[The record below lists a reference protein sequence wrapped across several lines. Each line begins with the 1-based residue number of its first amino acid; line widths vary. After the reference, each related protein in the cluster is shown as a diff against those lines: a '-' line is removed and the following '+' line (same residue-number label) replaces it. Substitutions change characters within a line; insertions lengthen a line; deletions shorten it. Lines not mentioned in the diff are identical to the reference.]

1 MAGFTLPKLR
11 WLVLGA
17 AAAGLWAMT
26 QDIPRQNEA
35 AKQPRREATA
45 KAPTQRVA
53 RAPEVDSRKRIVPT
67 DRSEK
72 IVTPARIEP
81 PQPRPSEMTTSSI
94 PRPSKPVGPTAAAEK
109 VYTTSRV
116 RLRAKGDLS
125 SAVVTTLSQGQ
136 ALLQLSRKGKWHLV
150 SASGRK
156 GWVHGDYLSTAQP
169 RDERA
174 TVADVPRPK
183 QAVARA
189 EPDTPQ
195 AKPAPA
201 ERSRPDPVRVSN
213 RTALSSNWAGMRPAR
228 APQGGDCQCPFD
240 LMLSGKQCGD
250 HSAYARRIG
259 DPQCYF

>member
-1 MAGFTLPKLR
+1 MTGFTLPKLR

-53 RAPEVDSRKRIVPT
+53 RAPEAESRKRVVST
-67 DRSEK
+67 DRTEK

-94 PRPSKPVGPTAAAEK
+94 PRPSQPVGPTAAAEK

-125 SAVVTTLSQGQ
+125 SAVVTTLSPGQ
-136 ALLQLSRKGKWHLV
+136 ALRQLSRKGKWHLV
-150 SASGRK
+150 SVDGKK
-156 GWVHGDYLSTAQP
+156 GWVHGDYLSAMLP
-169 RDERA
+169 RGERA
-174 TVADVPRPK
+174 TVAVAPRPK

-189 EPDTPQ
+189 EPAASRQ
-195 AKPAPA
+195 KPASA
-201 ERSRPDPVRVSN
+201 VARQPDPVRVSD
-213 RTALSSNWAGMRPAR
+213 RVDMSSSWAGMRPAR
-228 APQGGDCQCPFD
+228 APQGGDCQCPYD

-250 HSAYARRIG
+250 HSAYARRTAKV
-259 DPQCYF
+259 QCYF

>member
-53 RAPEVDSRKRIVPT
+53 RAPEAESRKRIVST
-67 DRSEK
+67 DRPEK

-94 PRPSKPVGPTAAAEK
+94 PRPSQPVGPTAAAEK

-125 SAVVTTLSQGQ
+125 SAVVTTLSPGQ
-136 ALLQLSRKGKWHLV
+136 ALRQLSRKGKWHLV
-150 SASGRK
+150 SVDGKK
-156 GWVHGDYLSTAQP
+156 GWVHGDYLSAALP
-169 RDERA
+169 RGERA
-174 TVADVPRPK
+174 TVAEAPRPK
-183 QAVARA
+183 QAVAR
-189 EPDTPQ
+189 Q
-195 AKPAPA
+195 
-201 ERSRPDPVRVSN
+201 PDPVRVSD
-213 RTALSSNWAGMRPAR
+213 RVDMSSNWAGMRPAR
-228 APQGGDCQCPFD
+228 APQGGDCQCPYD

-250 HSAYARRIG
+250 HSAYARRTAKV
-259 DPQCYF
+259 QCYF